1 MLGADRD
8 VAIAITFLPINSHF
22 TFMRKVVSSKQ
33 VDIFKNLKYPS
44 VWFHQ
49 QHVQCY
55 SK

>member
-1 MLGADRD
+1 MLGADVD
-8 VAIAITFLPINSHF
+8 VTIATTFLLISSHF
-22 TFMRKVVSSKQ
+22 TFMRKRVSRKQ
-33 VDIFKNLKYPS
+33 VDIFKNLNYLS